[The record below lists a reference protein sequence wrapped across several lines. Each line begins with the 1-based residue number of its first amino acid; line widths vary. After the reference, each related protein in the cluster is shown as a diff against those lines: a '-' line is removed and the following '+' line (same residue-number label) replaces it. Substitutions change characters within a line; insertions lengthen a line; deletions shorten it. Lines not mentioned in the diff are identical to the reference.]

1 MSESPV
7 GWRWPTT
14 RQKAAGTGFGC
25 MKALAQSGTGGV
37 NAPAA
42 VDCANE
48 MVVCGSESFA
58 SASQLMGAAR
68 AIVLS
73 KMRFAQSA
81 QRNISRVAITPPVIA
96 GLSRQDLPE

>member
-1 MSESPV
+1 
-7 GWRWPTT
+7 
-14 RQKAAGTGFGC
+14 

-37 NAPAA
+37 NVAAA

-58 SASQLMGAAR
+58 SASQPVGAAR

-81 QRNISRVAITPPVIA
+81 KQDIFRVAITPPCDA
-96 GLSRQDLPE
+96 WLFWEQDYDARGQ